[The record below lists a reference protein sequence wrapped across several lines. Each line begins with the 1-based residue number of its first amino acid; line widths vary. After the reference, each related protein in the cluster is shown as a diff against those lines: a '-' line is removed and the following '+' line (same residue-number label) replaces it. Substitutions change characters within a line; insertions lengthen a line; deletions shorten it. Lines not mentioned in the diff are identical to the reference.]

1 MADAQGVGKQP
12 IALLVA
18 GFPDSILTFRGALI
32 SALRDAGFDVHVA
45 APGVEPGSV
54 HHAQLVARGLT
65 PHAIA
70 LVRTGRNPLVDVR
83 SFVALWR
90 LMRRLRPALVLCY
103 TIKPVVYGAMAS
115 WLARIPRRFALVTGL
130 GYAFQDGVGRAAT
143 RRIARGLY
151 ALALRCVTKVFF
163 QNKDDLALFR
173 SSGLLR
179 PTTPAAVVSGSGVDL
194 AEFPARP
201 LPPGPPAF
209 LMIGR
214 LLGDKGVREYAD
226 AARQVRKVHPSARFA
241 LAGWIDGNPDAI
253 RQAELDHWVACGDVV
268 FLGRL
273 EDVRP
278 ALAACTVYVL
288 PSYREGLP
296 RTVLEA
302 MATGRAV
309 ITTDAPGCR
318 ETVVDGHDGFL
329 VPPRSA
335 EAIAR
340 AALRF
345 LEQPALAATMGRRAR
360 DRVVEHYDAHRVS
373 AMMLAEMGVLA
384 GAPPQEPVHA

>member
-1 MADAQGVGKQP
+1 MVDACGGRQP
-12 IALLVA
+12 VALLVA
-18 GFPDSILTFRGALI
+18 SFPDSILAFRGALI
-32 SALRDAGFDVHVA
+32 SALRGAGFDVHVA
-45 APGVEPGSV
+45 APGVEPGSE
-54 HHAQLVARGLT
+54 HHARLVAHGLT
-65 PHAIA
+65 AHAIA
-70 LVRTGRNPLVDVR
+70 LARTGRNPLADLR
-83 SFVALWR
+83 SFVELWG

-103 TIKPVVYGAMAS
+103 TIKPVVYGAIAS

-130 GYAFQDGVGRAAT
+130 GYAFQAGTGRAAT
-143 RRIARGLY
+143 RRIARALY
-151 ALALRCVTKVFF
+151 ALALRRVSKVFF
-163 QNKDDLALFR
+163 QNEDDLALFR

-179 PTTPAAVVSGSGVDL
+179 PTTPAVVVSGSGVDL

-201 LPPGPPAF
+201 LPSGPPSF

-226 AARQVRKVHPSARFA
+226 AARQVRQVHPAARFA
-241 LAGWIDGNPDAI
+241 LAGWIDDNPDAI
-253 RQAELDHWVACGDVV
+253 RRAELDDWVARGDVV

-318 ETVVDGHDGFL
+318 ETVVDGHNGFL

-335 EAIAR
+335 DAVAR
-340 AALRF
+340 AALLF
-345 LEQPALAATMGRRAR
+345 YEQPALAATMGRHGRERA
-360 DRVVEHYDAHRVS
+360 VEHYDARRVS
-373 AMMLAEMGVLA
+373 AVMLSEMGVIA
-384 GAPPQEPVHA
+384 QPPPQESVHA